1 MIAPLRKL
9 KVECPPLL
17 SDITIIERMWRGA
30 VVPGSKLPP
39 YEQVVLGSLG
49 RLGDHL
55 LLIEGNGA
63 ANFRVLRAGRK
74 IRDWIGRD
82 VRGLPL
88 GELPRDCALALGEVL
103 AQSIDAGVPVPYRM
117 HRVADGMVETYE
129 MLAFPMSCRWGPP
142 LAGVYV
148 AEAGNRYNLVD
159 TIFRSTAEGIIAL
172 GAIRNA
178 KGAPV
183 DFQIVAFNEGAARLL
198 GVDDKALQWR
208 RLSELALGTAAAR
221 DIHRRLI
228 ASIGSGQFDQFEF
241 ALKRDNGSAHPGT
254 VHPGTVHLNVGI
266 ASVGDLLSM
275 TLTDIGELKRRE
287 ASFRLLFEGNPVPMW
302 LYDPSDLGIVAVND
316 AAIAHYGYDRDRFES
331 MTLPDL
337 WPRDE
342 RDIHREI
349 AQAVGDKYQSDRA
362 WRHLKADGSEI
373 EVLTYARRVPFKAAS
388 AVLVAVVDV
397 TERKQ
402 AEARIAYMAH
412 HDALT
417 DLPNRVL
424 FNDRLDE
431 LLARVRRS
439 GENLAVHC
447 LDLDHFKGVNDTLG
461 HPIGDELLKTV
472 AQRLRQCL
480 RDSDLVARLGGDE
493 FAVVQWPVASPNEAS
508 TMATTLIDVVSKPY
522 EVHGHEFV
530 VGASIG
536 IALAPHDGEAADVLL
551 RNADMALYRAKAEGR
566 GTAHFFEP
574 EMDRRIQARRVLEL
588 DLRKAFANGELEL
601 YYQPQINLTTN
612 AVSGFEAL
620 LRWRHPERGMVPPME
635 FIPLAEEIGLIV
647 PLGEWVLRTAC
658 AEAVRWPGDFKIAVN
673 LSPAQFRSRGV
684 VKAVLTALAYSRLP
698 AGRLELEITESVLLG
713 ETDANLATLHQ
724 LREIGV
730 RISMDDFG
738 TGYSSLSYLRCF
750 PFDKIKIDRS
760 FVSELAERPDC
771 LAIIRAVAG
780 LGLSLGI
787 ATTAEGIETREQLE
801 RVRAEG
807 CTEVQGYLFSAPRP
821 AAELGDFMRDVAAN
835 SAAVA

>member
-17 SDITIIERMWRGA
+17 SDITIIERMWHGA
-30 VVPGSKLPP
+30 IVPGNKLPP

-88 GELPRDCALALGEVL
+88 ADLPRDCAIALGEVL
-103 AQSIDAGVPVPYRM
+103 AQSVEAGLPVPYRM

-172 GAIRNA
+172 GAIRNG
-178 KGAPV
+178 KGAAV
-183 DFQIVAFNEGAARLL
+183 DFQVVAFNEGAARLL
-198 GVDDKALQWR
+198 GVDETGLQWR
-208 RLSELALGTAAAR
+208 RLSELTLGTSAR

-228 ASIGSGQFDQFEF
+228 ASIGSGNFDQFEF
-241 ALKRDNGSAHPGT
+241 ALKRDD
-254 VHPGTVHLNVGI
+254 GTVHLNVGI

-275 TLTDIGELKRRE
+275 TLTDIGGLKQRE
-287 ASFRLLFEGNPVPMW
+287 ASFRLLFDGNPVPMW
-302 LYDPSDLGIVAVND
+302 LYDPGDLRIINVND
-316 AAIAHYGYDRDRFES
+316 AAIAHYGYSRARFET
-331 MTLPDL
+331 MTLFDL

-342 RDIHREI
+342 WDTHREV
-349 AQAVGDKYQSDRA
+349 AKAVGDKYQSDRA
-362 WRHLKADGSEI
+362 WRHIKADGNEI
-373 EVLTYARRVPFKAAS
+373 EVLTYARRVPFETKN

-424 FNDRLDE
+424 FHERLDE

-472 AQRLRQCL
+472 AQRLRGCL

-493 FAVVQWPVASPNEAS
+493 FAVVQWPVSSPTEAS
-508 TMATTLIDVVSKPY
+508 AMATLLIDVVSKPY

-536 IALAPHDGEAADVLL
+536 IALAPHDGDTADVLL

-574 EMDRRIQARRVLEL
+574 EMDRRIQARRMLEL
-588 DLRKAFANGELEL
+588 DLRKAFANGEFEL
-601 YYQPQINLTTN
+601 YYQPLISLNTN

-620 LRWRHPERGMVPPME
+620 LRWHHPERGMVPPIE

-658 AEAVRWPGDFKIAVN
+658 AEAIRWPGDFKVAVN

-684 VKAVLTALAYSRLP
+684 IKAVLTALAYSRLP
-698 AGRLELEITESVLLG
+698 ADRLELEITESVLLG

-760 FVSELAERPDC
+760 FVSELSERPDC

-821 AAELGDFMRDVAAN
+821 ASELGDLMRFAQARI
-835 SAAVA
+835 AAVA

>member
-17 SDITIIERMWRGA
+17 SDIKVIERMWRAA
-30 VVPGSKLPP
+30 VPPGRKLPP

-49 RLGDHL
+49 RLSDHL
-55 LLIEGNGA
+55 LLFEGESGTS
-63 ANFRVLRAGRK
+63 FKVLRAGRK
-74 IRDWIGRD
+74 IRDWIGSEIRD
-82 VRGLPL
+82 MRLAD
-88 GELPRDCALALGEVL
+88 LPRDCAVALGEVL
-103 AQSIDAGVPVPYRM
+103 AQALEASTPVPYRM

-129 MLAFPMSCRWGPP
+129 MLAFPMSCRWGAP

-148 AEAGNRYNLVD
+148 AEAGTRYNLVD
-159 TIFRSTAEGIIAL
+159 TIFRSTNEGIVAL
-172 GAIRNA
+172 GAVRNA
-178 KGAPV
+178 SGAAI
-183 DFQIVAFNEGAARLL
+183 DFQVVACNEGAARLL
-198 GVDDKALQWR
+198 GVDEKELQWR
-208 RLSELALGTAAAR
+208 RLSELSLGAPSDGIR
-221 DIHRRLI
+221 DRLV
-228 ASIGSGQFDQFEF
+228 ASVGAGRFDQFEATF
-241 ALKRDNGSAHPGT
+241 VRAGSE
-254 VHPGTVHLNVGI
+254 VHVNISV

-275 TLTDIGELKRRE
+275 TLTDIGDLKQRE
-287 ASFRLLFEGNPVPMW
+287 ASFRLLFDGNPVPMW
-302 LYDPSDLGIVAVND
+302 LYDPGDLRILSVND
-316 AAIAHYGYDRDRFES
+316 AALAHYGYDRAQFQS
-331 MTLPDL
+331 MTLLDL
-337 WPRDE
+337 WPHDE
-342 RDIHREI
+342 WGVHREI
-349 AQAVGDKYQSDRA
+349 AKTVGDHYQSERP
-362 WRHLKADGSEI
+362 WRHIKADGSEI
-373 EVLTYARRVPFKAAS
+373 EVLTYARRVPFEKTQAI
-388 AVLVAVVDV
+388 LVAVVDV

-424 FNDRLDE
+424 FHERLNE
-431 LLARVRRS
+431 LLTRVQRS

-472 AQRLRQCL
+472 AQRLGKCL
-480 RDSDLVARLGGDE
+480 RESDLVARLGGDE
-493 FAVVQWPVASPNEAS
+493 FAVVQWPVDNPNEAS
-508 TMATTLIDVVSKPY
+508 AMANKLIEVVSKPY
-522 EVHGHEFV
+522 EVLGHECV
-530 VGASIG
+530 IGASIG
-536 IALAPHDGEAADVLL
+536 IALAPDDGDSADVLL

-574 EMDRRIQARRVLEL
+574 EMDRRIQMRRMLEL

-601 YYQPQINLTTN
+601 YYQPLINLTTN
-612 AVSGFEAL
+612 TISGFEAL
-620 LRWRHPERGMVPPME
+620 LRWRHAERGMVPPLE

-658 AEAVRWPGDFKIAVN
+658 AEAARWSGELKVAVN
-673 LSPAQFRSRGV
+673 LSPAQFRNRGV

-698 AGRLELEITESVLLG
+698 PHRLELEITESVLLG

-730 RISMDDFG
+730 HISMDDFG
-738 TGYSSLSYLRCF
+738 TGYSSLSYLRSF

-780 LGLSLGI
+780 LGISLGI
-787 ATTAEGIETREQLE
+787 ATTAEGIETNEQLE

-821 AAELGDFMRDVAAN
+821 ASEIPGLIRAEQAKV
-835 SAAVA
+835 AAVA